1 MNNIVNVLQF
11 YQWDIINIYKELE
24 IFVQH
29 YYYLY
34 LTVNKYANMLS
45 ELLNVEFIKVFQ
57 ISIVII

>member
-11 YQWDIINIYKELE
+11 YQWDIINIYKDLE

-34 LTVNKYANMLS
+34 LTVNKYVNMLS
-45 ELLNVEFIKVFQ
+45 E
-57 ISIVII
+57 